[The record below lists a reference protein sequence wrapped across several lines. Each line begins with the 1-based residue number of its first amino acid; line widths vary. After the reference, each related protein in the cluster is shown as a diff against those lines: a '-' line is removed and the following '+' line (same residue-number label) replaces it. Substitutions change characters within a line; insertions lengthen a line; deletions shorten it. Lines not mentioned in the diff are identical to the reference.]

1 MVTATFEV
9 TVDESRESRLEA
21 DLLKKFEQA
30 CIKNKPTI
38 TITEKGAVKAPEAK
52 KDSRSNLEEGSL
64 FVRLVEQ

>member
-1 MVTATFEV
+1 LVTATFEV
-9 TVDESRESRLEA
+9 TVDEAMADKLEA
-21 DLLKKFEQA
+21 HLLRKFEQA

-64 FVRLVEQ
+64 F

>member
-1 MVTATFEV
+1 MA
-9 TVDESRESRLEA
+9 DKLEA
-21 DLLKKFEQA
+21 HLLRKFEQA

-64 FVRLVEQ
+64 F